1 MNPVL
6 DTPNDIRLMALAT
19 QLLVGL
25 FLLMGLSA
33 GGLWLVRHPA
43 WQVAGIQVQGDV
55 VHQNVATLRA
65 HIANRLSG
73 SFLSLDLAEAKA
85 LFESAPWVRKAVVQ
99 REFPN
104 RLKVTLSEHQAVA
117 WWGDAGEDKLV
128 NTQGEVFQA
137 NPASLENDSLVELA
151 GPDDQAAQVLALY
164 RDLSS
169 VFGRIDLDIRRLEL
183 SPRGSW
189 RARLSN
195 QAQIELGRGETSE
208 LMARAAQFVAT
219 VGQITTRY
227 ERDIESADLRYPN
240 GYAVRMKGVST
251 VDAATAAKV
260 AAQAARTAAA
270 AARAAARN
278 TAKTNAQAAAPGP
291 RPASPSTPPNR

>member
-1 MNPVL
+1 MNPVI

-19 QLLVGL
+19 QWLVVL
-25 FLLMGLSA
+25 FVLMGLSA
-33 GGLWLVRHPA
+33 GGLWLVRHPS
-43 WQVAGIQVQGDV
+43 WGVAGIVVHGDV
-55 VHQNVATLRA
+55 AHQNVVALRA
-65 HIANRLSG
+65 HLANRLSG
-73 SFLSLDLAEAKA
+73 SFLTLDLAEART
-85 LFESAPWVRKAVVQ
+85 LFESVPWVRRAVVQ

-117 WWGDAGEDKLV
+117 WWGEAGEDRML

-151 GPDDQAAQVLALY
+151 GPDEQAAEVLALY

-169 VFGRIDLDIRRLEL
+169 VFGRIELDIKRLEL

-195 QAQIELGRGETSE
+195 QAQIELGRGDRGE

-219 VGQITTRY
+219 IGQVTARY
-227 ERDIESADLRYPN
+227 QRDIESADLRYPN

-251 VDAATAAKV
+251 VDAATAARN
-260 AAQAARTAAA
+260 AAEAAAKAAA
-270 AARAAARN
+270 AARAAARSASKP
-278 TAKTNAQAAAPGP
+278 TPTN
-291 RPASPSTPPNR
+291 R

>member
-19 QLLVGL
+19 QCLVAL
-25 FLLMGLSA
+25 FVLMGLSA
-33 GGLWLVRHPA
+33 GGLWLVRHPS
-43 WQVAGIQVQGDV
+43 WHVAGITVQGDV
-55 VHQNVATLRA
+55 NHQNAVALRA
-65 HIANRLSG
+65 HIAHRLSG
-73 SFLSLDLAEAKA
+73 SFLTLDLHDARA
-85 LFESAPWVRKAVVQ
+85 LFESVPWVRRAVVQ

-117 WWGDAGEDKLV
+117 WWGSAGEDTLV

-137 NPASLENDSLVELA
+137 NPDSLDNDALVELA
-151 GPDDQAAQVLALY
+151 GPDDQAPQVLALY

-169 VFGRIDLDIRRLEL
+169 VFGRIELDIKRLEL

-195 QAQIELGRGETSE
+195 QAQIELGRGEPSE
-208 LMARAAQFVAT
+208 LMARAAQFVST
-219 VGQITTRY
+219 VGQVTTRY
-227 ERDIESADLRYPN
+227 QRDIESADLRYPN

-251 VDAATAAKV
+251 VDAATATKN
-260 AAQAARTAAA
+260 AALKAAA
-270 AARAAARN
+270 AARAAARP
-278 TAKTNAQAAAPGP
+278 APKP
-291 RPASPSTPPNR
+291 TPTHR